1 MSKLAEFF
9 HVQEE
14 GSSVSTEIIAGLS
27 TFFAMS
33 YIIFV
38 NPAILSETGMPYQG
52 VFLATLI
59 SSALATL
66 FIGLFANVPYALAP
80 GMGLNAFFTY
90 TVCFSLGFTWQEALA
105 MVFICGL
112 FNIIITVTRFRQL
125 IIAAIPV
132 SLQHAISTGIG
143 MFVAYIGIKNA
154 GFITFTSDP
163 GSIASINGQ
172 AFDASQSF
180 YEGGINTI
188 ISTGGAVPGITSFTD
203 HTSLLALAGLILT
216 IILMLRGVKG
226 AILIG
231 IISVSVINVIIN
243 PDVLSTLNF
252 DQSGLG
258 ASFADLGTTFGAAF
272 GQEGML
278 SLFSDPARLP
288 LVIMT
293 IFAFS
298 LSDVFDTIGT
308 FIGTGR
314 SSGIFSEADIQ
325 NMSKA
330 GMMNTKLDKAL
341 FGDVVGTSLGAI
353 FGTSNTTVFAE
364 STVGIGNGGRTGL
377 TSTVVAIC
385 FAACIFLS
393 PFISLVPGAATAPA
407 LIIVGIMMMSSVQ
420 EIDWSNFTE
429 AVPAFFASVFMAYA
443 YSISYGIA
451 AGFIF
456 YCIVK
461 TVNGESKEVHPI
473 IWGASAL
480 FLINFVVMAIL

>member
-1 MSKLAEFF
+1 MDKLATFF
-9 HVQEE
+9 KVKEE

-38 NPAILSETGMPYQG
+38 NPTILSETGMPYQG
-52 VFLATLI
+52 VFLATLL
-59 SSALATL
+59 SSGIATL

-112 FNIIITVTRFRQL
+112 FNIVITITRFRQL

-154 GFITFTSDP
+154 GFITFSSDP
-163 GSIASINGQ
+163 GTIASINGQ
-172 AFDASQSF
+172 AFDPAQSV
-180 YEGGINTI
+180 YEDGISSI
-188 ISTGGAVPGITSFTD
+188 MSTGSAVPAITNFTD
-203 HTSLLALAGLILT
+203 QTSLLSLLGLVIT
-216 IILMLRGVKG
+216 VILMLRHVKG

-231 IISVSVINVIIN
+231 ILTISVINLIIN
-243 PDVLSTLNF
+243 PDLLQTLNF

-258 ASFADLGTTFGAAF
+258 ASFAELGTTFGAAF
-272 GQEGML
+272 GSEGFG
-278 SLFSDPARLP
+278 SLFSDVTRLP

-314 SSGIFSEADIQ
+314 SSGIFSEDDIK
-325 NMSKA
+325 NMNQG
-330 GMMNTKLDKAL
+330 GMMNTKLDRAL

-377 TSTVVAIC
+377 TSMVVAIA
-385 FAACIFLS
+385 FFLCIFLS
-393 PFISLVPGAATAPA
+393 PFVGLVPSAATAPA

-420 EIDWSNFTE
+420 EIDWSDLVE
-429 AVPAFFASVFMAYA
+429 AIPAFFASVFMAYA

-461 TVNGESKEVHPI
+461 TVEGKPKEVHPI

-480 FLINFVVMAIL
+480 FLLNFIVMAII